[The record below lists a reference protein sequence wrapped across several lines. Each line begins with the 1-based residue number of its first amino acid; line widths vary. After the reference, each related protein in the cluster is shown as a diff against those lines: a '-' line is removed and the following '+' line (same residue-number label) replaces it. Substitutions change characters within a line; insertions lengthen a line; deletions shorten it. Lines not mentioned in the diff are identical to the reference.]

1 MTRIS
6 RRSITGICIAVL
18 IVAFCVS
25 PQFRSVYGLPPH
37 MRIIEGESA
46 IFTVNFPLTVTI
58 NHDNDQSLRLKSP
71 TPVYSVSKSVAL
83 EPVKLGK
90 SIVEFKLLGF
100 IPVRTVEV
108 DVLPPIKLVPGGH
121 SIGVVL
127 HSHGVI
133 VVGNSPIKTE
143 DGLYVNPAK
152 DSGINVGDI
161 ILSIN
166 GTPVQ
171 SDSQVAEIIDSN
183 GQENSPLNLMIKRN
197 DESLQIAIKPV
208 LCDETK
214 RYRIGLFVRDSAAG
228 VGTLTFY
235 EPKSNIYG
243 ALGHVISDSDTNQP
257 IDCDQGKIV
266 MATVSGIQHGK
277 RGQPG
282 EKIGVF
288 IEEDKLLG
296 DIQKNTQFG
305 IYGQLNSSLPNDIYN
320 NALPVASMNQVQ
332 IGYAEMLTVVNGQ
345 SIEKFAIEI
354 QKVNLQASPEGKG
367 LVIKITDPRLMELTG
382 GIVQGMSGSPIIQN
396 GKIVGAVTHVFVHDP
411 TKGYGCFV
419 DWMLMESGIIP
430 KREKQTAKRLFSSH
444 NKINLDFVA

>member
-6 RRSITGICIAVL
+6 RRSIIGLCLAVL

-25 PQFRSVYGLPPH
+25 PQFRNVYGLPPH

-46 IFTVNFPLTVTI
+46 IFTVNLPLTVTI
-58 NHDNDQSLRLKSP
+58 NRNNEQSLRLQSP
-71 TPVYSVSKSVAL
+71 TPVYTISKSVAL
-83 EPVKLGK
+83 EPVKLGR
-90 SIVEFKLLGF
+90 SIIEFKLLGI

-127 HSHGVI
+127 HSNGVI
-133 VVGNSPIKTE
+133 VVGNSPVKTV
-143 DGLYVNPAK
+143 DGEYVNPAK
-152 DSGINVGDI
+152 EAGINVGDI

-166 GTPVQ
+166 GIPVQ
-171 SDSQVAEIIDSN
+171 SDNQVAEIIDSS
-183 GQENSPLNLMIKRN
+183 GQDKHSLNLLIKRN
-197 DESLQIAIKPV
+197 EERLQIVATPS
-208 LCDETK
+208 LCDDTK

-235 EPKSNIYG
+235 EPQTSVYG

-296 DIQKNTQFG
+296 NIQKNTQFG
-305 IYGQLNSSLPNDIYN
+305 IYGKLNAPLPNEIYHE
-320 NALPVASMNQVQ
+320 AIPVASMNQVQ
-332 IGYAEMLTVVNGQ
+332 TGYAEMLTVVDGQ
-345 SIEKFAIEI
+345 IIEKFSIEI
-354 QKVNLQASPEGKG
+354 QKINLQDAPEGKG
-367 LVIKITDPRLMELTG
+367 MVIKMTDPRLMERTG

-430 KREKQTAKRLFSSH
+430 KRERQTAKRLFAVSKTS
-444 NKINLDFVA
+444 ILELAV